1 MKVTAATRS
10 RARHYAMQAIYQ
22 WQMANNTLNI
32 IEAEFHSDND
42 MSKVDVDYFHELFH
56 GVAAQKSELDEIFKP
71 YLKTVSLDKLD
82 PVTAALLRMSSY
94 EMLKR
99 IDVPYR
105 VVINESVN
113 LAKKFGAEDSH
124 KFINGVLDKV
134 AAQVRQ
140 AEVEEY
146 TASRKQSK

>member
-1 MKVTAATRS
+1 MKVSAATRS

-22 WQMANNTLNI
+22 WQMAGNPMSTI
-32 IEAEFHSDND
+32 KAEFHTDND
-42 MSKVDVDYFHELFH
+42 MSKVDVEYFHELAD
-56 GVAAQKSELDEIFKP
+56 GVVEESVELDEMFSP
-71 YLKTVSLDKLD
+71 YLTSAKLKELD
-82 PVTAALLRMSSY
+82 PVTRALLRMSCY
-94 EMLKR
+94 EFKSR

-134 AAQVRQ
+134 AAKAR
-140 AEVEEY
+140 AIEF
-146 TASRKQSK
+146 SK

>member
-22 WQMANNTLNI
+22 WQMTGNTLNV
-32 IEAEFHSDND
+32 IESEFHSDND
-42 MSKVDVDYFHELFH
+42 MSKVDVEYFHELFH
-56 GVAAQKSELDEIFKP
+56 GVAAQKSELDDMFKP
-71 YLKTVSLDKLD
+71 YLKTVSLEKLD
-82 PVTAALLRMSSY
+82 PVTLALLRMASY
-94 EMLKR
+94 EFIKR

-124 KFINGVLDKV
+124 KYINGVLDQV
-134 AAQVRQ
+134 AAKART
-140 AEVEEY
+140 AEVNEFK
-146 TASRKQSK
+146 ANKKSQ

>member
-22 WQMANNTLNI
+22 WQMTGNTLNV
-32 IEAEFHSDND
+32 IESEFHSDND
-42 MSKVDVDYFHELFH
+42 MSKVDTEYFHELFH
-56 GVAAQKSELDEIFKP
+56 GVAAQKSDLDDLFKP
-71 YLKTVSLDKLD
+71 YLKTVVLEKLD
-82 PVTAALLRMSSY
+82 PVTLALLRMASY
-94 EMLKR
+94 EFIKR

-124 KFINGVLDKV
+124 KYINGVLDQV
-134 AAQVRQ
+134 AAQARS

-146 TASRKQSK
+146 KANKTK